1 MTERGIEHQVFGEGR
16 VLHERRTQ
24 LRPLLSDR
32 VTVINGDRGAAEAR
46 QLAAKLSGIGIEHLL
61 LVAMLGT
68 EVDGDAVI
76 RGRQTQAVLAE
87 FAGDFT
93 VVGAHAVAARTRAR
107 EVQVVQLG
115 LRHAAI

>member
-1 MTERGIEHQVFGEGR
+1 MTQRGIEHQVPGEGL

-32 VTVINGDRGAAEAR
+32 VTVVNGHRGAAEAR

-68 EVDGDAVI
+68 EVNGDTVI
-76 RGRQTQAVLAE
+76 RGRQTHAVLAE

-93 VVGAHAVAARTRAR
+93 VCCTQG
-107 EVQVVQLG
+107 
-115 LRHAAI
+115 